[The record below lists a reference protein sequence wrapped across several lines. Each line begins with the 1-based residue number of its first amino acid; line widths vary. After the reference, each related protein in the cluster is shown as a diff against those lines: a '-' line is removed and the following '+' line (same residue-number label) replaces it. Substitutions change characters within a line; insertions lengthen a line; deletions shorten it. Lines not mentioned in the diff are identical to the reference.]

1 MYYDIIITDLDT
13 NSKTIFE
20 RVEMSFILDYLKR
33 FEPKITKNRKEGAAV
48 KGNHKNSKNVK
59 TNAK

>member
-20 RVEMSFILDYLKR
+20 KVDMTFILNYLKR
-33 FEPKITKNRKEGAAV
+33 FEPKLVKNKKEGESV
-48 KGNHKNSKNVK
+48 KGNHKNSKNIK
-59 TNAK
+59 LK

>member
-20 RVEMSFILDYLKR
+20 RVQMSFILDYLKR
-33 FEPKITKNRKEGAAV
+33 FEPKITKNKKEGEAV
-48 KGNHKNSKNVK
+48 KGKHTNSKNVR